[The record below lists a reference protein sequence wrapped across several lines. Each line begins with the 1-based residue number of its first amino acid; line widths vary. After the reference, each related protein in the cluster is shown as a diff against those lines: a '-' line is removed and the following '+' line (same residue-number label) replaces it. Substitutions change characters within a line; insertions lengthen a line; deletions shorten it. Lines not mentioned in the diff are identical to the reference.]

1 MNVKILTNYYEE
13 FDIKNGDTYSV
24 SSEDKFYFYINKYNK
39 NYAILKDKC
48 TIITAHFRKI
58 MELEREIE
66 KLKSTLVET
75 KNKIIEAELQNND
88 RCWFNVEII
97 LRQLVDSISEV
108 LK

>member
-1 MNVKILTNYYEE
+1 MSEYKEFWIDNSNETNKDFFLYNVKRGVMNYNFQGAIHVIEYSAYEQANE
-13 FDIKNGDTYSV
+13 RIK
-24 SSEDKFYFYINKYNK
+24 
-39 NYAILKDKC
+39 
-48 TIITAHFRKI
+48 
-58 MELEREIE
+58 ELEREIE

-97 LRQLVDSISEV
+97 LRQLVDSIDEV

>member
-1 MNVKILTNYYEE
+1 MKHTQYDYDKLFLAYEE
-13 FDIKNGDTYSV
+13 SRAD
-24 SSEDKFYFYINKYNK
+24 
-39 NYAILKDKC
+39 
-48 TIITAHFRKI
+48 ITAHFRKI
-58 MELEREIE
+58 IELEREID

-97 LRQLVDSISEV
+97 LRQLVDSIDEV

>member
-1 MNVKILTNYYEE
+1 MTEIYTVNFHDQILT
-13 FDIKNGDTYSV
+13 IKYIDGKWV
-24 SSEDKFYFYINKYNK
+24 SRES
-39 NYAILKDKC
+39 
-48 TIITAHFRKI
+48 
-58 MELEREIE
+58 ELEREVE

-97 LRQLVDSISEV
+97 LRQTIDSINEV

>member
-1 MNVKILTNYYEE
+1 MTETYTVNFHDQVLT
-13 FDIKNGDTYSV
+13 IKYIDKKWV
-24 SSEDKFYFYINKYNK
+24 SRES
-39 NYAILKDKC
+39 
-48 TIITAHFRKI
+48 
-58 MELEREIE
+58 ELEKEVE

-97 LRQLVDSISEV
+97 LRQLVDSIDEV

>member
-1 MNVKILTNYYEE
+1 MTETYTVNFHDQILTVKYIDN
-13 FDIKNGDTYSV
+13 KWV
-24 SSEDKFYFYINKYNK
+24 SRES
-39 NYAILKDKC
+39 
-48 TIITAHFRKI
+48 
-58 MELEREIE
+58 ELEREIE

-97 LRQLVDSISEV
+97 LRQLVDSIDEV

>member
-1 MNVKILTNYYEE
+1 MSEYKEFWIDNSNETNKDFFLYNVKRGVMNYNFQGAIHVIEYSAYEQANE
-13 FDIKNGDTYSV
+13 RIK
-24 SSEDKFYFYINKYNK
+24 
-39 NYAILKDKC
+39 
-48 TIITAHFRKI
+48 
-58 MELEREIE
+58 ELEREIE

>member
-1 MNVKILTNYYEE
+1 MSENNHHIFTVDNRVIS
-13 FDIKNGDTYSV
+13 YSV
-24 SSEDKFYFYINKYNK
+24 YEQ
-39 NYAILKDKC
+39 AQQ
-48 TIITAHFRKI
+48 
-58 MELEREIE
+58 EIE

-97 LRQLVDSISEV
+97 LRQTIDSINEV